1 MPGPFVN
8 IEDKQDSAEQI
19 ASTQGIPSQFKY
31 SAAEWNLLRDKIEEL
46 HSILQGEVDF
56 VATTIKN
63 EFRLVDLSGTNA
75 NQYILSRVIHWL
87 NNLEGEDKIVLKPNV
102 VFTLEAY
109 YAVGSYVIKESWQIK
124 QLGTLE
130 DRTFGAGEEPA
141 PLSILIPI
149 EKTVKLIN
157 PGNTISLGEIGNP
170 PNDQNGNP
178 ISAEEHISNEVNL
191 LLPNEPARQGFVFNA
206 LFNGVSRN
214 FYFNGPNAVYGLN
227 GSQTSSN
234 QFYEFNE
241 TTNEEDIENVIEK
254 TSQLINDADDGT
266 SRYIRE
272 DEIEALETDPTV
284 PQYIKDLTSDNVENF
299 ALAYEENVINATVTG
314 DQNKQL
320 TLTKRDGSIIVATF
334 TDNQGEVVDNV
345 VNSLGFDETNGVLT
359 IQTEE
364 GNTLTTS
371 FDGRYAL
378 WAHNHEISEVNGLLN
393 ELDNKISYG
402 EKNTHINSGAIVP
415 KFHSSSD
422 NLVSNGDLNNITE
435 AGWYFISG
443 GANRPNPLSTLYY
456 LQVIAYSVNIC
467 QVAYPYGHSVA
478 NAQDIYVRTRFQN
491 AWQPWRK
498 IAYSDEAAPFEH
510 THDIEDVNGLQNEL
524 DIKFDKN
531 LDSVSGY
538 NLVKLALAN
547 NSLIGFDYFEVLN
560 SYSTN
565 QNSDFLASRLKP
577 NTEYSFSYSSELI
590 SGSNNGSVT
599 GQIRLVFS
607 SPNNTIELGGTGLNS
622 KKGTF
627 TTPSSWSSVTVIA
640 YGGNPS
646 NSLVRFNKLTVNEGY
661 VIKKWSP
668 SPLELATAAQGI
680 KADNSVQKTGETSQT
695 IVGEVVA
702 DNFKTT
708 DGNYKVETFSD
719 NRTLDGGAPSIQ
731 AGVEVQGAFESVLT
745 RLLLGIEENGE
756 AYFQSN
762 NHFTIQG
769 KLLAQLLTDHFQ
781 LKISDSGYTFK
792 EVGVSGHTVLKL
804 DPNRLVTIAQVIL
817 PKNSGYLMALAPSTI
832 TSDNIPNV
840 RYNETTA
847 LLEEIERST
856 STFINTSNNAFSA
869 RNITYNVVNGRLILI
884 GGATAT
890 ATATDVELLT
900 LPTNQRPDAT
910 RIISGFGVNMTVDH
924 TTGKVLLANTNADS
938 NYVFD
943 FELTLNFL

>member
-1 MPGPFVN
+1 LARLGKN
-8 IEDKQDSAEQI
+8 TLQSDIQSQLDKADNSVQYGDK
-19 ASTQGIPSQFKY
+19 GILDNS
-31 SAAEWNLLRDKIEEL
+31 SL
-46 HSILQGEVDF
+46 
-56 VATTIKN
+56 
-63 EFRLVDLSGTNA
+63 
-75 NQYILSRVIHWL
+75 
-87 NNLEGEDKIVLKPNV
+87 
-102 VFTLEAY
+102 
-109 YAVGSYVIKESWQIK
+109 
-124 QLGTLE
+124 
-130 DRTFGAGEEPA
+130 
-141 PLSILIPI
+141 LIPNLPLLQETI
-149 EKTVKLIN
+149 DLDTIVNEGWHPKLIN
-157 PGNTISLGEIGNP
+157 SDSTNNP
-170 PNDQNGNP
+170 QG
-178 ISAEEHISNEVNL
+178 IQGYL
-191 LLPNEPARQGFVFNA
+191 LLGGFGSSSSQIFYPYRKDQGNICYRTK
-206 LFNGVSRN
+206 LS
-214 FYFNGPNAVYGLN
+214 
-227 GSQTSSN
+227 GSWSDWGTLPYQ
-234 QFYEFNE
+234 
-241 TTNEEDIENVIEK
+241 EDIQASLDK
-254 TSQLINDADDGT
+254 AD
-266 SRYIRE
+266 
-272 DEIEALETDPTV
+272 
-284 PQYIKDLTSDNVENF
+284 N
-299 ALAYEENVINATVTG
+299 
-314 DQNKQL
+314 
-320 TLTKRDGSIIVATF
+320 SIQF
-334 TDNQGEVVDNV
+334 
-345 VNSLGFDETNGVLT
+345 
-359 IQTEE
+359 
-364 GNTLTTS
+364 
-371 FDGRYAL
+371 
-378 WAHNHEISEVNGLLN
+378 
-393 ELDNKISYG
+393 G

-415 KFHSSSD
+415 RFHSSSD

-719 NRTLDGGAPSIQ
+719 NRTLGGGAPTIQ

-856 STFINTSNNAFSA
+856 STFINTSNTAFSA

>member
-8 IEDKQDSAEQI
+8 IEDKQDSAEQLA
-19 ASTQGIPSQFKY
+19 ASQGIPSQFKY
-31 SAAEWNLLRDKIEEL
+31 TAAEWNLLRDKIEQL
-46 HSILQGEVDF
+46 HSILQGEVDL

-63 EFRLVDLSGTNA
+63 EYRSVDLSGTNA

-124 QLGTLE
+124 QIGTLE
-130 DRTFGAGEEPA
+130 NRVFGSGEEPA

-170 PNDQNGNP
+170 SNDQNGNP

-206 LFNGVSRN
+206 IFNGVSRN

-272 DEIEALETDPTV
+272 DEIESLETDPTV

-402 EKNTHINSGAIVP
+402 EKNTHVNSGAIVP
-415 KFHSSSD
+415 RFHSSSD

-456 LQVIAYSVNIC
+456 VQVIAYSVNIC

-491 AWQPWRK
+491 TWLPWRK

-510 THDIEDVNGLQNEL
+510 THDIEDVNGLQDEL

-547 NSLIGFDYFEVLN
+547 NSAIGFDYFEVLN

-565 QNSDFLASRLKP
+565 QNSDFLANRLKP

-590 SGSNNGSVT
+590 SGSNNGPVT

-607 SPNNTIELGGTGLNS
+607 GPSNTIELGGTGLNA
-622 KKGTF
+622 KIGTF
-627 TTPSSWSSVTVIA
+627 TTPSSWSSLSVIA

-646 NSLVRFNKLTVNEGY
+646 NSVVRFKQLTVNEGN
-661 VIKKWSP
+661 VIKKWIP
-668 SPLELATAAQGI
+668 SLLDIIDSTI
-680 KADNSVQKTGETSQT
+680 KKTGETSQT
-695 IVGEVVA
+695 IDGEVVA
-702 DNFKTT
+702 GNFKTT

-719 NRTLDGGAPSIQ
+719 NRTLGGGAPTIQ
-731 AGVEVQGAFESVLT
+731 AGVEVQGTFESVLT

-756 AYFQSN
+756 AYFLSN

-781 LKISDSGYTFK
+781 LKITDSGYTFK

-804 DPNRLVTIAQVIL
+804 DPNRLVTIAEVIL

-847 LLEEIERST
+847 LLEEIEQST
-856 STFINTSNNAFSA
+856 STFINTSNTAFSA

-884 GGATAT
+884 GGATAS
-890 ATATDVELLT
+890 ADATDVELLT
-900 LPTNQRPDAT
+900 LPTDARPDAT
-910 RIISGFGVNMTVDH
+910 RIVTNIFFEITVNTNGVVT
-924 TTGKVLLANTNADS
+924 LANVADGQS
-938 NYVFD
+938 YNID
-943 FELTLNFL
+943 FELTLKFL